1 MLLSVIVVSVEVV
14 MLLMVVVSVEVL
26 VSLMVTGAVGISHRA
41 IASGDGFL
49 KRHCCQWQ
57 C

>member
-14 MLLMVVVSVEVL
+14 MLLMMVVSVEVL
-26 VSLMVTGAVGISHRA
+26 VSLMVTGAVGISRCA